1 MKSTRGSVQ
10 GLSLVLVLTLGLLG
24 SVGASAQQQPP
35 QPAPSTAPASSAQQ
49 EVQRQQTQPLNNA
62 PVWRDVQSGRPQY
75 TSIPGRE
82 TGVLIQPPMDL
93 PGQPP
98 VSAGEAWRKFRNG
111 PITFY
116 GGWLIVLA
124 LLALGVFYKIKGPIK
139 LHQRATGR
147 LIERF
152 SSFERIAH
160 WTLAIS
166 FSILAITG
174 LIILFGKYVL
184 LPVFGYQL
192 FAWLTQLCKHLHN
205 FVGPVFIFSLIVMIV
220 VFIRD
225 NWPKA
230 YDLQWLR
237 KFGGLISGEHV
248 PSGRFNAGEKGWFWM
263 GAVLLGSIVSVSGL
277 VLDFPNF
284 DQTRAVMIQ
293 ANLVHVIAA
302 VCFIALSFAH
312 IYLGTVGMEGAY
324 DAMRHGYVDEAWAK
338 EHHELW
344 YDDIRSGKVKT
355 GGASGLPDSPQ
366 VQE

>member
-98 VSAGEAWRKFRNG
+98 GSAGEAWRKFRNG

-124 LLALGVFYKIKGPIK
+124 LLALGVFYKIKGPVRM
-139 LHQRATGR
+139 HGRATGR